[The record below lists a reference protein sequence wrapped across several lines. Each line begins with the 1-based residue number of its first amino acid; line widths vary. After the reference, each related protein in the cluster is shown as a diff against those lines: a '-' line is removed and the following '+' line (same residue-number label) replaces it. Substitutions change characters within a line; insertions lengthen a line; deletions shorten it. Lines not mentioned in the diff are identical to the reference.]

1 MPIFDYR
8 CRQCGHEFEAIVRAA
23 QPATCPSC
31 RGTDLE
37 QLISLFSVSSAS
49 TRQTA
54 LKKAREQHQ
63 KGKKDQA
70 IAHQEA
76 VHKHDDDH

>member
-8 CRQCGHEFEAIVRAA
+8 CRSCGHEFEAIVRVS

-31 RGTDLE
+31 QGTDLE

-54 LKKAREQHQ
+54 LKKAREQQ
-63 KGKKDQA
+63 QNVKKEQA

-76 VHKHDDDH
+76 VHKHDDH

>member
-8 CRQCGHEFEAIVRAA
+8 CRRCEHEFEAIVRAS

-31 RGTDLE
+31 QGTDLE

-49 TRQTA
+49 TRKSA
-54 LKKAREQHQ
+54 LKLAREQHQ
-63 KGKKDQA
+63 KVKKEQA
-70 IAHQEA
+70 IAHQES
-76 VHKHDDDH
+76 VRKHDDH

>member
-8 CRQCGHEFEAIVRAA
+8 CQRCGHEFEAIVRPSL
-23 QPATCPSC
+23 PATCPSC
-31 RGTDLE
+31 QGTDLE
-37 QLISLFSVSSAS
+37 RLISLFSVSSAS
-49 TRQTA
+49 TRQSA
-54 LKKAREQHQ
+54 LKLARERHQ

-76 VHKHDDDH
+76 VRKHDDH